1 MRFTPIFLLLGSVA
15 LTSLLAACGSW
26 SPSIERTLDHL
37 SPYKLD
43 IPQGN
48 VISQEMLAKLKPG
61 MTPSQVRFVLGTPL
75 VVDPFHK
82 ERWDYVYSLMK
93 GDRLLEHRRV
103 TIVFEHDKLQSI
115 SGDVMAARQG
125 EPQ

>member
-82 ERWDYVYSLMK
+82 ERWDYVYSLVQGGK
-93 GDRLLEHRRV
+93 QRELRHAS
-103 TIVFEHDKLQSI
+103 IIFENDKLKSI
-115 SGDVMAARQG
+115 ETDVVAAG
-125 EPQ
+125 EKK

>member
-1 MRFTPIFLLLGSVA
+1 M
-15 LTSLLAACGSW
+15 
-26 SPSIERTLDHL
+26 DHL
-37 SPYKLD
+37 TPYKLD

-82 ERWDYVYSLMK
+82 ERWDYVYSLVTGGK
-93 GDRLLEHRRV
+93 QREHRHATV
-103 TIVFEHDKLQSI
+103 IFENDKLKTVE
-115 SGDVMAARQG
+115 GDVAPG
-125 EPQ
+125 SVKP

>member
-1 MRFTPIFLLLGSVA
+1 MRFTPLFLLLGSAA
-15 LTSLLAACGSW
+15 LTTLLAACGSW
-26 SPSIERTLDHL
+26 SPSIERTMDHL

-82 ERWDYVYSLMK
+82 ERWDYVYSLVK
-93 GDRLLEHRRV
+93 GGKQREHRHA
-103 TIVFEHDKLQSI
+103 TIIFENGRLKSI
-115 SGDVMAARQG
+115 ETDVVAAG
-125 EPQ
+125 EKK